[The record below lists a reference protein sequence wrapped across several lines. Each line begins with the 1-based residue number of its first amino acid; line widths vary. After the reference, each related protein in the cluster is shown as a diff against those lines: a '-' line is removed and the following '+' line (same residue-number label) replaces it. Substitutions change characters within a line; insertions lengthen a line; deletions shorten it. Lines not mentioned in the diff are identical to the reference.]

1 VHTALCGVTSDVLI
15 PQIIWLLKYRP
26 VIDSY
31 DHRLIEV
38 HARETIETKADKA
51 IAFVRMS
58 GSSITYR
65 NNFEQLER

>member
-1 VHTALCGVTSDVLI
+1 MFSSPKSYLT
-15 PQIIWLLKYRP
+15 
-26 VIDSY
+26 VIGSY

-38 HARETIETKADKA
+38 IARETIQTKADKA

-58 GSSITYR
+58 DSSITYR